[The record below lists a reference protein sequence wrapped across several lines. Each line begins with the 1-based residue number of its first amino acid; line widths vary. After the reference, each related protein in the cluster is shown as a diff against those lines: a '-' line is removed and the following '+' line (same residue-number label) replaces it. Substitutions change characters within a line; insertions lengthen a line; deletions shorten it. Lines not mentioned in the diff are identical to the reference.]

1 MLFAAWVLAVLS
13 ATMLFVGPLG
23 TRFGLWPF
31 LVGVVMLGAALL
43 DAVAA
48 VIVGVLAGFRTHRW
62 GTALVAVVA
71 GAIVIAIPLAI
82 VWPGFGAPPIHDITT
97 DPDDPPLFDAVLRLR
112 AASDSPASYD
122 GADAAAQQRRA
133 YPDIQ
138 PLIVDAPASRVFD
151 VALDL
156 ARERGWQIA
165 AADRAAGR
173 IEAVASTFWFGFK
186 DDVVIRMRSASAE
199 ATADKRD
206 GATRVDMR
214 SKSRVGVGDLGANA
228 RRIQL
233 FVSALRERMPS

>member
-13 ATMLFVGPLG
+13 AAMLVAGPLG
-23 TRFGLWPF
+23 ARVGLWPF
-31 LVGVVMLGAALL
+31 LVGFVMLAAALL

-48 VIVGVLAGFRTHRW
+48 VIVGVLAGLRTQRW
-62 GTALVAVVA
+62 GAALAAVVV

-82 VWPGFGAPPIHDITT
+82 VWSGFGAPPIHDITT
-97 DPDDPPLFDAVLRLR
+97 DPDDPPLFDAVVRLR
-112 AASDSPASYD
+112 AASDSPPAYD

-133 YPDIQ
+133 YPDIR
-138 PLIVDAPASRVFD
+138 PLLVNAPVSRVFD
-151 VALDL
+151 VALEL

-173 IEAVASTFWFGFK
+173 IEAIATTFWFGFK
-186 DDVVIRMRSASAE
+186 DDVVIRVRSTSAK
-199 ATADKRD
+199 ATVDEPD
-206 GATRVDMR
+206 GGTRVDMR